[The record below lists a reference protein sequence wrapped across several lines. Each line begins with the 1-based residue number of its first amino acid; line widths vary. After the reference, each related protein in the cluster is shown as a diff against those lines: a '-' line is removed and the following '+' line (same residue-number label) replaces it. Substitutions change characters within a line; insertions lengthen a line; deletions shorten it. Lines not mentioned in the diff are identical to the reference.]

1 VKEPTHKNTK
11 SIGERSQ
18 PGRMKTQRKHWQVTS
33 FMVHQVTDNI
43 PYTLL
48 LSFFTYTHAYAPAP
62 AYMPARIR
70 QGGKEETSSWV
81 RLGASPTYRHLG
93 PSGALC
99 VANSSI
105 TRISCCN
112 ACVGQ
117 QWAFYQSCQTGRFN
131 RYFQRNPLFRGAWER
146 STT

>member
-1 VKEPTHKNTK
+1 MKDKNHKTTK
-11 SIGERSQ
+11 NQCERSQ

-33 FMVHQVTDNI
+33 FMIHQVTDNNT
-43 PYTLL
+43 YTLL
-48 LSFFTYTHAYAPAP
+48 LSLFTYTHAYAPAH

-70 QGGKEETSSWV
+70 QVGKEEKSSSGK
-81 RLGASPTYRHLG
+81 LCASPTYRHRG

-117 QWAFYQSCQTGRFN
+117 LWAFYQNCQTGRFN